1 MAGLVAR
8 YGYEGQRESVD
19 SKRNTFFAAGNTFLA
34 AENTFFT
41 QQWQAGTYQFCRPRR
56 PLTVK
61 WQRAGKHVYG

>member
-8 YGYEGQRESVD
+8 YGYEGHMGSVE

-41 QQWQAGTYQFCRPRR
+41 QQWQASIYQFCRPRR
-56 PLTVK
+56 ALTVK
-61 WQRAGKHVYG
+61 WQRPGKHVYG